1 MAYTFS
7 AASTQYL
14 SATASPLGTGQL
26 GDFSLALWVNG
37 AAASPT
43 TTVMAI
49 SRSTETSGVNN
60 PSILIQNANG
70 AAGFLIR
77 ANASTNALGW
87 NTNTGGLSAGVNQG
101 GTAFDATWHHICATL
116 SGTVA
121 TVYVDGSSVAT
132 YTAASVPTQT
142 GMDRL
147 GIGALVRG
155 NVVTP
160 YSGSVADVG
169 VWDAALNASEVA
181 SLSKAVAC
189 RLVRPQ
195 SLRFYAAL
203 IRDLVDSA
211 RALALTNNNTA
222 TVASHPRVY
231 A

>member
-1 MAYTFS
+1 MAYTFA

-26 GDFSLALWVNG
+26 GDFSMALWVNG

-60 PSILIQNANG
+60 PSVFLQNASG
-70 AAGFLIR
+70 AALCIIR
-77 ANASTNALGW
+77 GNSSPSSLAW
-87 NTNTGGLSAGVNQG
+87 NSSSGGPVSGENQG
-101 GTAFDATWHHICATL
+101 GTAYDSTWHHICVTL
-116 SGTVA
+116 SGATS

-132 YTAASVPTQT
+132 YTAGSVPTQT

-147 GIGALVRG
+147 GIGAVVRG
-155 NVVTP
+155 SVVSH

-169 VWDAALNASEVA
+169 VWDAAINASEA
-181 SLSKAVAC
+181 RSLSRGVAC

-195 SLRFYAAL
+195 SLRFYAPL
-203 IRDLVDSA
+203 IRDLIDAA
-211 RALALTNNNTA
+211 RGLAITNNNSA
-222 TVASHPRVY
+222 TVAVHPRVY